1 MSSVRPSLA
10 RCLARGAC
18 LAVMLGSALAPA
30 AARAQVAVQP
40 APSTADTSHLPSV
53 VVTATRVPFS
63 ETVPTAS
70 TTVITGQS
78 LQARGIVSVA
88 DALRDVAGAAPV
100 ETGSMGGLTS
110 LFFRGGESGYVK
122 VLLDGVPLNEP
133 GGVYYFQN
141 LTVADVDRIEIVRG
155 PTSVLYGSDAMTG
168 VIQIFTKRGTGAPA
182 GWLDLSGGSYKSY
195 DGSAGFQGG
204 AGGVGFSVGGTRQT
218 TAGILPF
225 NNQYTNGELGGRLDL
240 GRGTSSPLA
249 LTGRYHTA
257 DYHFPTVGD
266 GTPVDS
272 NQHRRDEGSTFAVDG
287 IHTFSQALDGRITLT
302 ANNEDAADINPQDG
316 PADTIGTFTSF
327 DRDVFRRLGADAHFD
342 ARSGRAVAVT
352 FGGSLEGQT
361 DRSRAFDVF
370 NFGGIDTSITSPTA
384 YFRRI
389 EAGYAQLIANAGSQA
404 TFSAGG
410 RLDHNSAFGTYGTY
424 RVGAGFIATPGTQFH
439 GELGTAFKEPTFEEN
454 FSAVPFDLGN
464 SALRPEH
471 SLGWEAGL
479 TEAPIGSTVAFT
491 ATYFNQAFHNI
502 IDYTPA
508 PIPVPGRPSDSTNY
522 LNIAGAVA
530 DGAELGLSAG
540 PINGATADL
549 EYTYLDSRVTAN
561 GVDTT
566 GYSEYRVGTR
576 LIRRPT
582 HQFSGT
588 LGQTIS
594 THGFFS
600 ATVRFVGTR
609 DDINF
614 NAPTGTSARV
624 VLPGYTT
631 IDLAAQYNLAGNG
644 PTGRGFSL
652 IARVVNLLD
661 RRYQEVYS
669 YDAPGRI
676 IFVGFRI
683 LASSAPASTP
693 PTRSTGR

>member
-1 MSSVRPSLA
+1 MRSDSPSLA
-10 RCLARGAC
+10 RCFTRPAYIVAL
-18 LAVMLGSALAPA
+18 LGSAVASA
-30 AARAQVAVQP
+30 AAGAQATVQP
-40 APSTADTSHLPSV
+40 AADTSHLPAV
-53 VVTATRVPFS
+53 VITATRVPFS
-63 ETVPTAS
+63 EAVPTAS
-70 TTVITGQS
+70 TTVITGQT

-110 LFFRGGESGYVK
+110 LFFRGGQSGYVK
-122 VLLDGVPLNEP
+122 VLLDGVPLNQP

-155 PTSVLYGSDAMTG
+155 PTSGLYGSDAMTG
-168 VIQIFTKRGTGAPA
+168 VIQIFTKAGIGAPA
-182 GWLDLSGGSYKSY
+182 AWLDLSGGSYKSY
-195 DGSAGFQGG
+195 DGSAGFEGG
-204 AGGVGFSVGGTRQT
+204 TGAVGFSVGGTRQT

-240 GRGTSSPLA
+240 GRGTPSSLA

-272 NQHRRDEGSTFAVDG
+272 NQHRRDEGSTFALDG
-287 IHTFSQALDGRITLT
+287 VHTFSPALDGHITLT
-302 ANNEDAADINPQDG
+302 ANNEDAADINPPDG
-316 PADTIGTFTSF
+316 RADTIGTFLSF
-327 DRDVFRRLGADAHFD
+327 DRDVFRRLGADMHFD

-352 FGGSLEGQT
+352 FGGSVEGQT

-370 NFGGIDTSITSPTA
+370 NFGSIDTSITTPTA
-384 YFRRI
+384 YFRRV
-389 EAGYAQLIANAGSQA
+389 EAGYAQLIANAGSKA

-410 RLDHNSAFGTYGTY
+410 RVDHNSAFGTYGTY
-424 RVGAGFIATPGTQFH
+424 RVGAGFVAAPGTQFH
-439 GELGTAFKEPTFEEN
+439 ADLGTAFKEPTFEQN
-454 FSAVPFDLGN
+454 FSAVPFDVGN
-464 SALRPEH
+464 PALRPEH
-471 SLGWEAGL
+471 SLGWEAGV
-479 TEAPIGSTVAFT
+479 TEAPIGSSVALT
-491 ATYFNQAFHNI
+491 ATYFNQTFHNI

-508 PIPVPGRPSDSTNY
+508 PIPVPGQPADSTNY
-522 LNIAGAVA
+522 LNIAGATA
-530 DGAELGLSAG
+530 NGAEFGLSAG

-549 EYTYLDSRVTAN
+549 EYTYVDSRVSAN

-566 GYSEYRVGTR
+566 GYSQYRVGSR

-588 LGQTIS
+588 LGQALS
-594 THGFFS
+594 AHGFLS
-600 ATVRFVGTR
+600 GTLRFVGTR

-614 NAPTGTSARV
+614 NAPTGTTARV

-644 PTGRGFSL
+644 PTGAGVSL

-676 IFVGFRI
+676 IVVGFRI
-683 LASSAPASTP
+683 LAGGGPAGNVS
-693 PTRSTGR
+693 TRSIGR